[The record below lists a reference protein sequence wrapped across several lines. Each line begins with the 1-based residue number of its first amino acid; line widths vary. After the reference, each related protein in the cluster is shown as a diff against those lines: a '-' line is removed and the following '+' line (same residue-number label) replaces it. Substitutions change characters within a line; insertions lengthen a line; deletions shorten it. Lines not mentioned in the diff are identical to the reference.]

1 MGGAD
6 KIASLGK
13 CHPPFLKNKRKTEM
27 KKKYY
32 APKSNVIKFEMREA
46 MMLSPQSLQSPLP
59 PQSAPGTEQLS
70 GSKNDWADDVTWD
83 STEEETC

>member
-6 KIASLGK
+6 KIASVGK

-27 KKKYY
+27 KKNYY
-32 APKSNVIKFEMREA
+32 APKSNVIKFEMCDA
-46 MMLSPQSLQSPLP
+46 MMHLPQSE
-59 PQSAPGTEQLS
+59 PGSGQLS

-83 STEEETC
+83 STEEEAC

>member
-6 KIASLGK
+6 KIALLGK
-13 CHPPFLKNKRKTEM
+13 CHPPFKNNKKTDM
-27 KKKYY
+27 KKNYY

-46 MMLSPQSLQSPLP
+46 MMLTPQSE
-59 PQSAPGTEQLS
+59 PGNGQLS

-83 STEEETC
+83 STEEEACELGSSK

>member
-6 KIASLGK
+6 KIASVGK

-27 KKKYY
+27 KKNYY
-32 APKSNVIKFEMREA
+32 APKSNVIKFEMCDA
-46 MMLSPQSLQSPLP
+46 MMHLPQSE
-59 PQSAPGTEQLS
+59 PGNEQLS

-83 STEEETC
+83 STEDEAY

>member
-6 KIASLGK
+6 KIALLGK
-13 CHPPFLKNKRKTEM
+13 CHPPFKNNKKTEM

-46 MMLSPQSLQSPLP
+46 MMYVPQSE
-59 PQSAPGTEQLS
+59 PGNGQLS
-70 GSKNDWADDVTWD
+70 GSKDYWEDDVTWD
-83 STEEETC
+83 STEDEACELDS